1 MILRVHLDGAASYGV
16 GDEIWQES
24 LADAIHAEAE
34 TIASHAGSDLL
45 QSSDQ
50 APRNALR
57 DQIVGEMTVALV
69 SAGDGYRAPDGVLY
83 SLIAES
89 SVAAPRRRG
98 RLSAMSNCAS
108 EPIVEEV
115 LRFEDLPLGSAGTRR
130 AVVRW
135 SDGTEDAPMTWYGDE
150 ILVCEGDL
158 VGKTRAEIRSLHF
171 RRDRDWL
178 QS

>member
-1 MILRVHLDGAASYGV
+1 MILKVHLQGAASYDV
-16 GDEIWQES
+16 GDEIWQEP
-24 LADAIHAEAE
+24 LAHVIYAEADM
-34 TIASHAGSDLL
+34 IAGYAGSDLL
-45 QSSDQ
+45 ESPDP
-50 APRNALR
+50 AHRDALR
-57 DQIVGEMTVALV
+57 DRTVNEMTAALATV
-69 SAGDGYRAPDGVLY
+69 GDFYRAPDGVLY
-83 SLIAES
+83 SLIEQVPPDLPS
-89 SVAAPRRRG
+89 GEG
-98 RLSAMSNCAS
+98 RLSAVSTRSS

>member
-1 MILRVHLDGAASYGV
+1 MILKIHLRGAASFDV
-16 GDEIWQES
+16 GDEIRQES

-34 TIASHAGSDLL
+34 TIAGYAGSDLL
-45 QSSDQ
+45 ESPDQ
-50 APRNALR
+50 AHRDALR
-57 DQIVGEMTVALV
+57 DRLVEDMTSALV
-69 SAGDGYRAPDGVLY
+69 SVGDRYRAPDGVLY
-83 SLIAES
+83 SLIEH
-89 SVAAPRRRG
+89 PRPDPPSGEG
-98 RLSAMSNCAS
+98 RLGAMGTPTS

-135 SDGTEDAPMTWYGDE
+135 SDGTEDAPMSWYGDE

-158 VGKTRAEIRSLHF
+158 VGKTRAQIRYLHF

-178 QS
+178 QT

>member
-1 MILRVHLDGAASYGV
+1 MILKVHLDGAASHDV

-34 TIASHAGSDLL
+34 TIASYAGSDLL

-50 APRNALR
+50 AQRNALR
-57 DQIVGEMTVALV
+57 DRIVGEMTAALV
-69 SAGDGYRAPDGVLY
+69 SVGDRYRAPDGVLY
-83 SLIAES
+83 SLIEES
-89 SVAAPRRRG
+89 AVDAPCGEG
-98 RLSAMSNCAS
+98 RLSAMGNCTS

-115 LRFEDLPLGSAGTRR
+115 LRFEDLPLGSAGSRR

-135 SDGTEDAPMTWYGDE
+135 SDGTEDAPMTWYSDE

-158 VGKTRAEIRSLHF
+158 VGKTRAEIHSLHF